1 MYYTARQQH
10 ESLTP
15 TPPPMRRAR
24 TRNSYSPVTIVC
36 FSVVVMHCTAQH
48 YQMHHQC
55 STAQQHSTE
64 EGATLFLVG
73 ATLFLKRGY
82 PIILRRGYPVFKN
95 CS

>member
-48 YQMHHQC
+48 HQC
-55 STAQQHSTE
+55 STAQHSTE
-64 EGATLFLVG
+64 AQHRR
-73 ATLFLKRGY
+73 RGY
-82 PIILRRGYPVFKN
+82 PLFGRGYPVFKKGLPN
-95 CS
+95 YFTKGLPSF